1 MKHVISVSVLL
12 FALLLALLPPLSV
25 NAATDNFTMS
35 YSFFPGGMGY
45 NGGFTNLILR
55 VTNIG
60 STNIDRVDAVI
71 NLSAGYAYSWTGTIV
86 PGETKEIVTSAIQF
100 STSDLNETRMLQV
113 GINNDTDANPDGIQM
128 ASFTMPGIAVM
139 YDVSG
144 DLPAE
149 RTLHPGETMWGG
161 IFIRNMTAAAGMNLA
176 DLTLTLTLESSDAE
190 DMVFGTFY
198 EGSLAPGD
206 TAYESFSCELGQEDI
221 TEHLQVKCDVSC
233 SVAGITYYSMHNLGD
248 FAVVGLPPDIVF
260 TSVLSADKLDI
271 ESGDT
276 VTFRMDLQNI
286 GDDIGSVEVT
296 NLGGVTE
303 ANAEMIPS
311 GGNGQI
317 WISKAI
323 YETSDIGFVVIGRSG
338 DTSVSQPTNYVHIAV
353 RQPTEAPT
361 ESPETAPLETAA
373 PTDPDAAGEG
383 TSESALSSLLFLF
396 LLFFL
401 RLRLM
406 AGA

>member
-206 TAYESFSCELGQEDI
+206 TAYESSSCELGQEDI

-233 SVAGITYYSMHNLGD
+233 SVAGITYY
-248 FAVVGLPPDIVF
+248 
-260 TSVLSADKLDI
+260 
-271 ESGDT
+271 
-276 VTFRMDLQNI
+276 
-286 GDDIGSVEVT
+286 
-296 NLGGVTE
+296 
-303 ANAEMIPS
+303 
-311 GGNGQI
+311 
-317 WISKAI
+317 
-323 YETSDIGFVVIGRSG
+323 
-338 DTSVSQPTNYVHIAV
+338 
-353 RQPTEAPT
+353 
-361 ESPETAPLETAA
+361 
-373 PTDPDAAGEG
+373 
-383 TSESALSSLLFLF
+383 
-396 LLFFL
+396 
-401 RLRLM
+401 
-406 AGA
+406 

>member
-1 MKHVISVSVLL
+1 
-12 FALLLALLPPLSV
+12 
-25 NAATDNFTMS
+25 
-35 YSFFPGGMGY
+35 
-45 NGGFTNLILR
+45 
-55 VTNIG
+55 
-60 STNIDRVDAVI
+60 
-71 NLSAGYAYSWTGTIV
+71 
-86 PGETKEIVTSAIQF
+86 
-100 STSDLNETRMLQV
+100 
-113 GINNDTDANPDGIQM
+113 
-128 ASFTMPGIAVM
+128 
-139 YDVSG
+139 
-144 DLPAE
+144 
-149 RTLHPGETMWGG
+149 
-161 IFIRNMTAAAGMNLA
+161 
-176 DLTLTLTLESSDAE
+176 
-190 DMVFGTFY
+190 
-198 EGSLAPGD
+198 
-206 TAYESFSCELGQEDI
+206 
-221 TEHLQVKCDVSC
+221 
-233 SVAGITYYSMHNLGD
+233 MHNLGD
-248 FAVVGLPPDIVF
+248 FAVVGLPPEIVF

-276 VTFRMDLQNI
+276 VTFRIDLQNI